1 MQEKVKLVN
10 YLRNSMHNL
19 NSSEAHI
26 KQKRKNGF
34 KKKKDKKN
42 IFFFGGRLGLSD
54 FASEISSQ
62 RLRNSF
68 QFRMFQIF
76 LHVCQMIKLYL
87 KITLLGV
94 TRAHSNFGLCFLG
107 CVLYVFRDTNSM
119 YTLST
124 KSAP

>member
-1 MQEKVKLVN
+1 MIGLGSDKNE
-10 YLRNSMHNL
+10 
-19 NSSEAHI
+19 
-26 KQKRKNGF
+26 KNGL
-34 KKKKDKKN
+34 KKKKDNKN
-42 IFFFGGRLGLSD
+42 IFFLGGRLGLSD

-94 TRAHSNFGLCFLG
+94 TWAHSNFGLCFLG
-107 CVLYVFRDTNSM
+107 CVLYVFWDTNSM